1 MDGKMSREDIKD
13 GARGFAMDY
22 CLNEEYP
29 TGFSG
34 YMAGFLK
41 GYDFRQDEIDLL
53 NGTVEEF
60 KRIYGVQS
68 AAIEKHSDQLK
79 QLESQLLAQKTL
91 NEVTVEYLEEKLK
104 KAEGVISYYA
114 GDDDSGASWL
124 EPDNGLMYWTLWDD
138 GACVGGDKARQYFSD
153 KDDKT

>member
-1 MDGKMSREDIKD
+1 MNGKMSREDIKD

-53 NGTVEEF
+53 DEVTD
-60 KRIYGVQS
+60 I
-68 AAIEKHSDQLK
+68 AAGEINSLTDQLK

-91 NEVTVEYLEEKLK
+91 NEVTVEYLDEKLK
-104 KAEGVISYYA
+104 KAEELLSFYA
-114 GDDDSGASWL
+114 NGGNPSWDVSEIRDL
-124 EPDNGLMYWTLWDD
+124 GYFT
-138 GACVGGDKARQYFSD
+138 GKRARQYFSG
-153 KDDKT
+153 KDGKDT